1 MNESEIKPQ
10 NSEVTN
16 INFSTL
22 SCTADARSRLTM
34 VAFLGKF
41 IDSFA
46 QLSLPLLDLLK
57 KGVSFDWVKDC
68 DEYLHQ

>member
-22 SCTADARSRLTM
+22 SCTADARLIM
-34 VAFLGKF
+34 VAFLGRF
-41 IDSFA
+41 LDSFA